1 MQLLIIR
8 DLSQNREQFCR
19 AFDAE
24 RQVHFRKSA
33 DLFFRNAALCAD
45 QQCGVKQKQPACA
58 AAVRCPEKAAEIIS
72 AAVSLLIGKHLP
84 ATPALFQNRCFLR
97 GKCSDLLY
105 HIVETSSIMD
115 FTSSG
120 SNAVQ
125 EIPRSA
131 ETSRS
136 EEATPETAAPETT
149 ATPAPTPEPTPA
161 VVVPT
166 SVTLEQEGGIL
177 NNGMTWTLHATV
189 LPEDAAD
196 KTITWTSADESVATI
211 DDSGVI
217 TTHAPGQTTITA
229 ASTAGGVST
238 TYNLVVQEVV
248 KCSYCGGTGH
258 TADTCAVKKTA
269 EQQAATV
276 AAQQQ
281 AAAQA
286 AAAQAA
292 EQPAAEAAQ
301 PADPGYEVDWAG
313 RRIYYQGDAD
323 IPEGG
328 VVQRPDGSRYI
339 KGPRCVI
346 FGYDTCPEDTDPSL
360 PGNTPFTGDCVFCG
374 EDGHDVYSCPYL
386 DELENSEAYQELLQN
401 NG

>member
-1 MQLLIIR
+1 MKKITVNKTRILT
-8 DLSQNREQFCR
+8 
-19 AFDAE
+19 AA
-24 RQVHFRKSA
+24 
-33 DLFFRNAALCAD
+33 AAL
-45 QQCGVKQKQPACA
+45 V
-58 AAVRCPEKAAEIIS
+58 AVF
-72 AAVSLLIGKHLP
+72 SLAG
-84 ATPALFQNRCFLR
+84 C
-97 GKCSDLLY
+97 
-105 HIVETSSIMD
+105 
-115 FTSSG
+115 G

-136 EEATPETAAPETT
+136 EEATLETAAPEAT
-149 ATPAPTPEPTPA
+149 ATSAPTPEPAPA

-166 SVTLEQEGGIL
+166 SVTLEQEGVIL

-269 EQQAATV
+269 EQQAA
-276 AAQQQ
+276 AQ
-281 AAAQA
+281 AAEQA

-292 EQPAAEAAQ
+292 EQPA
-301 PADPGYEVDWAG
+301 DPGYAVTAKGD
-313 RRIYYQGDAD
+313 RIYPEGSPD

-328 VVQRPDGSRYI
+328 VVQRPDGTFYV
-339 KGPRCVI
+339 KGPRNVI
-346 FGYDTCPEDTDPSL
+346 FGYEEGEPDPNM
-360 PGNTPFTGDCVFCG
+360 PPWTGDCVFCG
-374 EDGHDVYSCPYL
+374 DFGHDVYHCPIL
-386 DELENSEAYQELLQN
+386 DEQENPDAFLIDN
-401 NG
+401 

>member
-1 MQLLIIR
+1 MKKITVNKTRILT
-8 DLSQNREQFCR
+8 
-19 AFDAE
+19 AA
-24 RQVHFRKSA
+24 
-33 DLFFRNAALCAD
+33 AAL
-45 QQCGVKQKQPACA
+45 V
-58 AAVRCPEKAAEIIS
+58 AVF
-72 AAVSLLIGKHLP
+72 SLAG
-84 ATPALFQNRCFLR
+84 C
-97 GKCSDLLY
+97 
-105 HIVETSSIMD
+105 
-115 FTSSG
+115 G

-125 EIPRSA
+125 EVPQPA
-131 ETSRS
+131 GTSRA
-136 EEATPETAAPETT
+136 EEATPETAAPEAT
-149 ATPAPTPEPTPA
+149 ATPAPTPEPAPA

-189 LPEDAAD
+189 LPEDA
-196 KTITWTSADESVATI
+196 ADESVATI

-269 EQQAATV
+269 EQQTAAV
-276 AAQQQ
+276 AVQQQ
-281 AAAQA
+281 AAAQAAEQA

-301 PADPGYEVDWAG
+301 PADPGYAVTAKGD
-313 RRIYYQGDAD
+313 RIYPEGSPD

-328 VVQRPDGSRYI
+328 VVQRPDGTFYV
-339 KGPRCVI
+339 KGPRNVI
-346 FGYDTCPEDTDPSL
+346 FGYEEGEPDPNM
-360 PGNTPFTGDCVFCG
+360 PPWTGDCVFCG
-374 EDGHDVYSCPYL
+374 DFGHDVYHCPIL
-386 DELENSEAYQELLQN
+386 DAQENPDAFLMD
-401 NG
+401 

>member
-1 MQLLIIR
+1 MKKITVNKTRILT
-8 DLSQNREQFCR
+8 
-19 AFDAE
+19 AA
-24 RQVHFRKSA
+24 
-33 DLFFRNAALCAD
+33 AAL
-45 QQCGVKQKQPACA
+45 V
-58 AAVRCPEKAAEIIS
+58 AVF
-72 AAVSLLIGKHLP
+72 SLAG
-84 ATPALFQNRCFLR
+84 C
-97 GKCSDLLY
+97 
-105 HIVETSSIMD
+105 
-115 FTSSG
+115 G

-136 EEATPETAAPETT
+136 EEATLETAAPEAT
-149 ATPAPTPEPTPA
+149 ATSAPTPEPAPA

-166 SVTLEQEGGIL
+166 SVTLEQEGVIL

-217 TTHAPGQTTITA
+217 TTHALGQTTITA

-269 EQQAATV
+269 EQQAAV
-276 AAQQQ
+276 AVQQQ

-313 RRIYYQGDAD
+313 RRIYYEGDAN

-328 VVQRPDGSRYI
+328 VVQRPDGTRYI

-374 EDGHDVYSCPYL
+374 DFGHDVYHCPIL
-386 DELENSEAYQELLQN
+386 DEQENPDAFLIDN
-401 NG
+401 

>member
-1 MQLLIIR
+1 MKKITVNKTRILT
-8 DLSQNREQFCR
+8 
-19 AFDAE
+19 AA
-24 RQVHFRKSA
+24 
-33 DLFFRNAALCAD
+33 AAL
-45 QQCGVKQKQPACA
+45 V
-58 AAVRCPEKAAEIIS
+58 AVF
-72 AAVSLLIGKHLP
+72 SLAG
-84 ATPALFQNRCFLR
+84 C
-97 GKCSDLLY
+97 
-105 HIVETSSIMD
+105 
-115 FTSSG
+115 G

-136 EEATPETAAPETT
+136 EEATPETAAPEAT
-149 ATPAPTPEPTPA
+149 ATPAPTPEPAPA

-196 KTITWTSADESVATI
+196 KTIAWTSADESVATI

-269 EQQAATV
+269 EQQAAAG
-276 AAQQQ
+276 AAQQ
-281 AAAQA
+281 QA

-292 EQPAAEAAQ
+292 EQPA
-301 PADPGYEVDWAG
+301 DPGYAVTAKGD
-313 RRIYYQGDAD
+313 RIYPEGSPD

-328 VVQRPDGSRYI
+328 VVQRPDGTFYV
-339 KGPRCVI
+339 KGPRNVI
-346 FGYDTCPEDTDPSL
+346 FGYEEGEPDPNM
-360 PGNTPFTGDCVFCG
+360 PPWTGDCVFCG
-374 EDGHDVYSCPYL
+374 DFGHDVYHCPIL
-386 DELENSEAYQELLQN
+386 DAQENPDAFLMD
-401 NG
+401 

>member
-1 MQLLIIR
+1 MKKITVNKTRILT
-8 DLSQNREQFCR
+8 
-19 AFDAE
+19 AA
-24 RQVHFRKSA
+24 
-33 DLFFRNAALCAD
+33 AALVAVFSLAG
-45 QQCGVKQKQPACA
+45 CG
-58 AAVRCPEKAAEIIS
+58 S
-72 AAVSLLIGKHLP
+72 
-84 ATPALFQNRCFLR
+84 T
-97 GKCSDLLY
+97 
-105 HIVETSSIMD
+105 
-115 FTSSG
+115 
-120 SNAVQ
+120 AVQ

-136 EEATPETAAPETT
+136 EEATPETAAPEAT
-149 ATPAPTPEPTPA
+149 ATPAPTPEPAPA

-269 EQQAATV
+269 EQQAA
-276 AAQQQ
+276 AQ
-281 AAAQA
+281 AAEQA

-292 EQPAAEAAQ
+292 EQPA
-301 PADPGYEVDWAG
+301 DPGYAVTAKGD
-313 RRIYYQGDAD
+313 RIYPEGSPD

-328 VVQRPDGSRYI
+328 VVQRPDGTFYV
-339 KGPRCVI
+339 KGPRNVI
-346 FGYDTCPEDTDPSL
+346 FGYEEGEPDPNM
-360 PGNTPFTGDCVFCG
+360 PPWTGDCVFCG
-374 EDGHDVYSCPYL
+374 DFGHDVYHCPIL
-386 DELENSEAYQELLQN
+386 DAQENPDAFLMD
-401 NG
+401 

>member
-1 MQLLIIR
+1 MKKITVNKTRILT
-8 DLSQNREQFCR
+8 
-19 AFDAE
+19 
-24 RQVHFRKSA
+24 
-33 DLFFRNAALCAD
+33 
-45 QQCGVKQKQPACA
+45 
-58 AAVRCPEKAAEIIS
+58 AAVTLL
-72 AAVSLLIGKHLP
+72 AAVCCLAG
-84 ATPALFQNRCFLR
+84 C
-97 GKCSDLLY
+97 
-105 HIVETSSIMD
+105 
-115 FTSSG
+115 G

-125 EIPRSA
+125 EVPQPA
-131 ETSRS
+131 GTSRA
-136 EEATPETAAPETT
+136 EEATPETAAPEVS
-149 ATPAPTPEPTPA
+149 ATSAPTPEPAPA

-258 TADTCAVKKTA
+258 TSDTCAVKKTA
-269 EQQAATV
+269 EQQAAAV
-276 AAQQQ
+276 VAQQQ
-281 AAAQA
+281 AAAQSAEQA

-292 EQPAAEAAQ
+292 EQ

-313 RRIYYQGDAD
+313 RRIYYEGDAN

-328 VVQRPDGSRYI
+328 VVQRPDGTRYI

-374 EDGHDVYSCPYL
+374 DFGHDVYHCPIL
-386 DELENSEAYQELLQN
+386 DEQENPDAFLIDN
-401 NG
+401 

>member
-1 MQLLIIR
+1 MKKITVNKTRILT
-8 DLSQNREQFCR
+8 
-19 AFDAE
+19 AA
-24 RQVHFRKSA
+24 
-33 DLFFRNAALCAD
+33 AALVAVFSLAG
-45 QQCGVKQKQPACA
+45 CGSTAVKEVPQP
-58 AAVRCPEKAAEIIS
+58 
-72 AAVSLLIGKHLP
+72 
-84 ATPALFQNRCFLR
+84 
-97 GKCSDLLY
+97 
-105 HIVETSSIMD
+105 
-115 FTSSG
+115 
-120 SNAVQ
+120 
-125 EIPRSA
+125 A

-136 EEATPETAAPETT
+136 EEATLETAAPEAT
-149 ATPAPTPEPTPA
+149 ATPAPTPD

-269 EQQAATV
+269 EQQAAAV
-276 AAQQQ
+276 IAQQQ

-286 AAAQAA
+286 ADQAAAQAA

-313 RRIYYQGDAD
+313 RRIYYPGDAD

-374 EDGHDVYSCPYL
+374 DFGHDVYHCPIL
-386 DELENSEAYQELLQN
+386 DELESSEAYQELLQN

>member
-1 MQLLIIR
+1 MKKITVNKTRILT
-8 DLSQNREQFCR
+8 
-19 AFDAE
+19 AA
-24 RQVHFRKSA
+24 
-33 DLFFRNAALCAD
+33 AAL
-45 QQCGVKQKQPACA
+45 V
-58 AAVRCPEKAAEIIS
+58 AVF
-72 AAVSLLIGKHLP
+72 SLAG
-84 ATPALFQNRCFLR
+84 C
-97 GKCSDLLY
+97 
-105 HIVETSSIMD
+105 
-115 FTSSG
+115 G

-196 KTITWTSADESVATI
+196 KTIAWTSADESVATI

-269 EQQAATV
+269 EQQAA
-276 AAQQQ
+276 AQ
-281 AAAQA
+281 AAEQA

-292 EQPAAEAAQ
+292 EQPA
-301 PADPGYEVDWAG
+301 DPGYAVTAKGD
-313 RRIYYQGDAD
+313 RIYPEGSPD

-328 VVQRPDGSRYI
+328 VVQRPDGTFYV
-339 KGPRCVI
+339 KGPRNVI
-346 FGYDTCPEDTDPSL
+346 FGYEEGEPDPNM
-360 PGNTPFTGDCVFCG
+360 PPWTGDCVFCG
-374 EDGHDVYSCPYL
+374 DFGHDVYHCPIL
-386 DELENSEAYQELLQN
+386 DAQENPDAFLMD
-401 NG
+401 

>member
-1 MQLLIIR
+1 MKKITVNKTRILT
-8 DLSQNREQFCR
+8 
-19 AFDAE
+19 AA
-24 RQVHFRKSA
+24 
-33 DLFFRNAALCAD
+33 AALVAVFSLAG
-45 QQCGVKQKQPACA
+45 CGSTAVKEVPQP
-58 AAVRCPEKAAEIIS
+58 
-72 AAVSLLIGKHLP
+72 
-84 ATPALFQNRCFLR
+84 
-97 GKCSDLLY
+97 
-105 HIVETSSIMD
+105 
-115 FTSSG
+115 
-120 SNAVQ
+120 
-125 EIPRSA
+125 A

-136 EEATPETAAPETT
+136 EEATLETAAPEAT
-149 ATPAPTPEPTPA
+149 ATPAPTPD

-269 EQQAATV
+269 EQQAAAV
-276 AAQQQ
+276 IAPQQ

-286 AAAQAA
+286 AEQAAAQAA
-292 EQPAAEAAQ
+292 EPPAADAAQ
-301 PADPGYEVDWAG
+301 PAA
-313 RRIYYQGDAD
+313 QGHSR
-323 IPEGG
+323 
-328 VVQRPDGSRYI
+328 QRPASR
-339 KGPRCVI
+339 
-346 FGYDTCPEDTDPSL
+346 
-360 PGNTPFTGDCVFCG
+360 
-374 EDGHDVYSCPYL
+374 
-386 DELENSEAYQELLQN
+386 
-401 NG
+401 

>member
-1 MQLLIIR
+1 MKKITVNKTRILT
-8 DLSQNREQFCR
+8 
-19 AFDAE
+19 AA
-24 RQVHFRKSA
+24 
-33 DLFFRNAALCAD
+33 AALVAVFSLAG
-45 QQCGVKQKQPACA
+45 CGSTAVKEVPQP
-58 AAVRCPEKAAEIIS
+58 
-72 AAVSLLIGKHLP
+72 
-84 ATPALFQNRCFLR
+84 
-97 GKCSDLLY
+97 
-105 HIVETSSIMD
+105 
-115 FTSSG
+115 
-120 SNAVQ
+120 
-125 EIPRSA
+125 A

-136 EEATPETAAPETT
+136 EEATLETAAPEAT
-149 ATPAPTPEPTPA
+149 ATPAPTPD

-217 TTHAPGQTTITA
+217 TTHAHGQTTITA

-269 EQQAATV
+269 EQQAAAV
-276 AAQQQ
+276 IAQQQ

-286 AAAQAA
+286 AEQAAAQAA

-374 EDGHDVYSCPYL
+374 DFGHDVYHCPIL
-386 DELENSEAYQELLQN
+386 DELESSEAYQELLQN

>member
-1 MQLLIIR
+1 MKKITVNKTRILT
-8 DLSQNREQFCR
+8 
-19 AFDAE
+19 AA
-24 RQVHFRKSA
+24 
-33 DLFFRNAALCAD
+33 AAL
-45 QQCGVKQKQPACA
+45 V
-58 AAVRCPEKAAEIIS
+58 AVF
-72 AAVSLLIGKHLP
+72 SLAG
-84 ATPALFQNRCFLR
+84 C
-97 GKCSDLLY
+97 
-105 HIVETSSIMD
+105 
-115 FTSSG
+115 G

-125 EIPRSA
+125 EIPRA
-131 ETSRS
+131 GTSRA
-136 EEATPETAAPETT
+136 EEATPETAAPEVS
-149 ATPAPTPEPTPA
+149 ATPTPTPEPTPA

-196 KTITWTSADESVATI
+196 KTLTWTSADESVATI

-258 TADTCAVKKTA
+258 TSDTCAVKKTA
-269 EQQAATV
+269 EQQAAAV
-276 AAQQQ
+276 VAQQQ
-281 AAAQA
+281 AAAQSAEQA

-301 PADPGYEVDWAG
+301 PADPGYAVTAKGD
-313 RRIYYQGDAD
+313 RIYPEGSPD

-328 VVQRPDGSRYI
+328 VVQRPDGTFYV
-339 KGPRCVI
+339 KGPRNVI
-346 FGYDTCPEDTDPSL
+346 FGYEEGEPDPNM
-360 PGNTPFTGDCVFCG
+360 PPWTGDCVFCG
-374 EDGHDVYSCPYL
+374 DFGHDVYHCPIL
-386 DELENSEAYQELLQN
+386 DEQENPDAFLIDN
-401 NG
+401 

>member
-1 MQLLIIR
+1 MKKITVNKTRILT
-8 DLSQNREQFCR
+8 
-19 AFDAE
+19 AA
-24 RQVHFRKSA
+24 
-33 DLFFRNAALCAD
+33 AAL
-45 QQCGVKQKQPACA
+45 V
-58 AAVRCPEKAAEIIS
+58 AVF
-72 AAVSLLIGKHLP
+72 SLAG
-84 ATPALFQNRCFLR
+84 C
-97 GKCSDLLY
+97 
-105 HIVETSSIMD
+105 
-115 FTSSG
+115 G

-136 EEATPETAAPETT
+136 EEATPETAAPEAT
-149 ATPAPTPEPTPA
+149 ATPAPTPEPAPA

-269 EQQAATV
+269 EQQAAAV
-276 AAQQQ
+276 
-281 AAAQA
+281 
-286 AAAQAA
+286 
-292 EQPAAEAAQ
+292 AAQ
-301 PADPGYEVDWAG
+301 PADPGYAVTAKGD
-313 RRIYYQGDAD
+313 RIYPEGSPD

-328 VVQRPDGSRYI
+328 VVQRPDGTFYV
-339 KGPRCVI
+339 KGPRNVI
-346 FGYDTCPEDTDPSL
+346 FGYEEGEPDPNM
-360 PGNTPFTGDCVFCG
+360 PPWTGDCVFCG
-374 EDGHDVYSCPYL
+374 DFGHDVYHCPIL
-386 DELENSEAYQELLQN
+386 DAQENPDAFLMD
-401 NG
+401 

>member
-1 MQLLIIR
+1 MKKITVNKTRILT
-8 DLSQNREQFCR
+8 
-19 AFDAE
+19 AA
-24 RQVHFRKSA
+24 
-33 DLFFRNAALCAD
+33 AAL
-45 QQCGVKQKQPACA
+45 V
-58 AAVRCPEKAAEIIS
+58 AVF
-72 AAVSLLIGKHLP
+72 SLAG
-84 ATPALFQNRCFLR
+84 C
-97 GKCSDLLY
+97 
-105 HIVETSSIMD
+105 
-115 FTSSG
+115 G

-136 EEATPETAAPETT
+136 EEATPETAAPEAT
-149 ATPAPTPEPTPA
+149 ATPAPTPEPAPA

-269 EQQAATV
+269 EQQAA
-276 AAQQQ
+276 AQ
-281 AAAQA
+281 AAEQA

-292 EQPAAEAAQ
+292 EQPA
-301 PADPGYEVDWAG
+301 DPGYAVTAKGD
-313 RRIYYQGDAD
+313 RIYPEGSPD

-328 VVQRPDGSRYI
+328 VVQRPDGTFYV
-339 KGPRCVI
+339 KGPRNVI
-346 FGYDTCPEDTDPSL
+346 FGYEEGKPDPNM
-360 PGNTPFTGDCVFCG
+360 PPWTGDCVFCG
-374 EDGHDVYSCPYL
+374 DFGHDVYHCPIL
-386 DELENSEAYQELLQN
+386 DAQENPDAFLMD
-401 NG
+401 

>member
-1 MQLLIIR
+1 MKKITVNKTRILT
-8 DLSQNREQFCR
+8 
-19 AFDAE
+19 AA
-24 RQVHFRKSA
+24 
-33 DLFFRNAALCAD
+33 AAL
-45 QQCGVKQKQPACA
+45 V
-58 AAVRCPEKAAEIIS
+58 AVF
-72 AAVSLLIGKHLP
+72 SLAG
-84 ATPALFQNRCFLR
+84 C
-97 GKCSDLLY
+97 
-105 HIVETSSIMD
+105 
-115 FTSSG
+115 G

-125 EIPRSA
+125 EIPRA
-131 ETSRS
+131 EISRS

-258 TADTCAVKKTA
+258 TADTCAIKKTA
-269 EQQAATV
+269 EQQTGAV
-276 AAQQQ
+276 AVQQQ

-286 AAAQAA
+286 AEQTAAAQAA
-292 EQPAAEAAQ
+292 EQPAAQ
-301 PADPGYEVDWAG
+301 PADPGYAVTAKGD
-313 RRIYYQGDAD
+313 RIYPEGSPD

-328 VVQRPDGSRYI
+328 VVQRPDGTFYV
-339 KGPRCVI
+339 KGPRNVI
-346 FGYDTCPEDTDPSL
+346 FGYEEGEPDPNM
-360 PGNTPFTGDCVFCG
+360 PPWTGDCVFCG
-374 EDGHDVYSCPYL
+374 DFGHDVYHCPIL
-386 DELENSEAYQELLQN
+386 DAQENPDAFLMD
-401 NG
+401 

>member
-1 MQLLIIR
+1 MKKITVNKTRILT
-8 DLSQNREQFCR
+8 
-19 AFDAE
+19 AA
-24 RQVHFRKSA
+24 
-33 DLFFRNAALCAD
+33 AAL
-45 QQCGVKQKQPACA
+45 V
-58 AAVRCPEKAAEIIS
+58 AVF
-72 AAVSLLIGKHLP
+72 SLAG
-84 ATPALFQNRCFLR
+84 C
-97 GKCSDLLY
+97 
-105 HIVETSSIMD
+105 
-115 FTSSG
+115 G

-136 EEATPETAAPETT
+136 EEATPETAAPEAT
-149 ATPAPTPEPTPA
+149 ATPAPTPEPAPA
-161 VVVPT
+161 VVLPT
-166 SVTLEQEGGIL
+166 SVTLEQEGCIL

-269 EQQAATV
+269 EQQAA
-276 AAQQQ
+276 AQ
-281 AAAQA
+281 AAEQA

-292 EQPAAEAAQ
+292 EQPA
-301 PADPGYEVDWAG
+301 DPGYAVTAKGD
-313 RRIYYQGDAD
+313 RIYPEGSPD

-328 VVQRPDGSRYI
+328 VVQRPDGTFYV
-339 KGPRCVI
+339 KGPRNVI
-346 FGYDTCPEDTDPSL
+346 FGYEEGEPDPNM
-360 PGNTPFTGDCVFCG
+360 PPWTGDCVFCG
-374 EDGHDVYSCPYL
+374 DFGHDVYHCPIL
-386 DELENSEAYQELLQN
+386 DAQENPDAFLMD
-401 NG
+401 

>member
-1 MQLLIIR
+1 MKKITVNKTRILT
-8 DLSQNREQFCR
+8 
-19 AFDAE
+19 
-24 RQVHFRKSA
+24 
-33 DLFFRNAALCAD
+33 
-45 QQCGVKQKQPACA
+45 
-58 AAVRCPEKAAEIIS
+58 AAVTLL
-72 AAVSLLIGKHLP
+72 AAVCCLAG
-84 ATPALFQNRCFLR
+84 C
-97 GKCSDLLY
+97 
-105 HIVETSSIMD
+105 
-115 FTSSG
+115 G

-125 EIPRSA
+125 EVPQPA
-131 ETSRS
+131 GTSRS
-136 EEATPETAAPETT
+136 EEATPETAAPEAT

-196 KTITWTSADESVATI
+196 KTLTWTSADESVATI

-258 TADTCAVKKTA
+258 TSDTCAVKKTA
-269 EQQAATV
+269 EQQAA
-276 AAQQQ
+276 AQSAEQTG
-281 AAAQA
+281 
-286 AAAQAA
+286 AAQAA

-313 RRIYYQGDAD
+313 RRIYYEGDAN

-328 VVQRPDGSRYI
+328 VVQRPDGTRYI

-374 EDGHDVYSCPYL
+374 DFGHDVYHCPIL
-386 DELENSEAYQELLQN
+386 DEQENPDAFLIDN
-401 NG
+401 

>member
-1 MQLLIIR
+1 MAVFSL
-8 DLSQNREQFCR
+8 
-19 AFDAE
+19 AG
-24 RQVHFRKSA
+24 
-33 DLFFRNAALCAD
+33 
-45 QQCGVKQKQPACA
+45 CGSTAVKEVPQP
-58 AAVRCPEKAAEIIS
+58 
-72 AAVSLLIGKHLP
+72 
-84 ATPALFQNRCFLR
+84 
-97 GKCSDLLY
+97 
-105 HIVETSSIMD
+105 
-115 FTSSG
+115 
-120 SNAVQ
+120 
-125 EIPRSA
+125 A

-136 EEATPETAAPETT
+136 EEATLETAAPEAT
-149 ATPAPTPEPTPA
+149 ATPAPTPD

-269 EQQAATV
+269 EQQAAAV
-276 AAQQQ
+276 I
-281 AAAQA
+281 
-286 AAAQAA
+286 
-292 EQPAAEAAQ
+292 AQ

-374 EDGHDVYSCPYL
+374 DFGHDVYHCPIL
-386 DELENSEAYQELLQN
+386 DELESSEAYQELLQN

>member
-1 MQLLIIR
+1 MKKITVNKTRILT
-8 DLSQNREQFCR
+8 
-19 AFDAE
+19 AA
-24 RQVHFRKSA
+24 
-33 DLFFRNAALCAD
+33 AAL
-45 QQCGVKQKQPACA
+45 V
-58 AAVRCPEKAAEIIS
+58 AVF
-72 AAVSLLIGKHLP
+72 SLAG
-84 ATPALFQNRCFLR
+84 C
-97 GKCSDLLY
+97 
-105 HIVETSSIMD
+105 
-115 FTSSG
+115 G

-136 EEATPETAAPETT
+136 EEATPETAAPEAT
-149 ATPAPTPEPTPA
+149 ATPAPTPEPAPA

-269 EQQAATV
+269 EQQAA
-276 AAQQQ
+276 AQ
-281 AAAQA
+281 AAEQA

-292 EQPAAEAAQ
+292 EQPA
-301 PADPGYEVDWAG
+301 DPGYAVTAKGD
-313 RRIYYQGDAD
+313 RIYPEGSPD

-328 VVQRPDGSRYI
+328 VVQRPDGTFYV
-339 KGPRCVI
+339 KGPRNVI
-346 FGYDTCPEDTDPSL
+346 FGYEEGEPDPNM
-360 PGNTPFTGDCVFCG
+360 PPWTGDCVFCG
-374 EDGHDVYSCPYL
+374 DFGHDVYHCPIL
-386 DELENSEAYQELLQN
+386 DAQENPDAFLMD
-401 NG
+401 

>member
-1 MQLLIIR
+1 MKKITVNKTRILT
-8 DLSQNREQFCR
+8 
-19 AFDAE
+19 AA
-24 RQVHFRKSA
+24 
-33 DLFFRNAALCAD
+33 AAL
-45 QQCGVKQKQPACA
+45 V
-58 AAVRCPEKAAEIIS
+58 AVF
-72 AAVSLLIGKHLP
+72 SLAG
-84 ATPALFQNRCFLR
+84 C
-97 GKCSDLLY
+97 
-105 HIVETSSIMD
+105 
-115 FTSSG
+115 G

-125 EIPRSA
+125 EIPRPA

-136 EEATPETAAPETT
+136 EEATPETAAPEAT
-149 ATPAPTPEPTPA
+149 ATPAPTPEPAPA

-269 EQQAATV
+269 EQQAA
-276 AAQQQ
+276 AQ
-281 AAAQA
+281 AAEQA

-292 EQPAAEAAQ
+292 EQPA
-301 PADPGYEVDWAG
+301 DPGYAVTAKGD
-313 RRIYYQGDAD
+313 RIYPEGSPD

-328 VVQRPDGSRYI
+328 VVQRPDGTFYV
-339 KGPRCVI
+339 KGPRNVI
-346 FGYDTCPEDTDPSL
+346 FGYEEGEPDPNM
-360 PGNTPFTGDCVFCG
+360 PPWTGDCVFCG
-374 EDGHDVYSCPYL
+374 DFGHDVYHCPIL
-386 DELENSEAYQELLQN
+386 DAQENPDAFLMD
-401 NG
+401 

>member
-1 MQLLIIR
+1 MKKITVNKTRILT
-8 DLSQNREQFCR
+8 
-19 AFDAE
+19 AA
-24 RQVHFRKSA
+24 
-33 DLFFRNAALCAD
+33 AAL
-45 QQCGVKQKQPACA
+45 V
-58 AAVRCPEKAAEIIS
+58 AVF
-72 AAVSLLIGKHLP
+72 SLAG
-84 ATPALFQNRCFLR
+84 C
-97 GKCSDLLY
+97 
-105 HIVETSSIMD
+105 
-115 FTSSG
+115 G

-131 ETSRS
+131 ETSRR
-136 EEATPETAAPETT
+136 EEATTETAAPEAT
-149 ATPAPTPEPTPA
+149 ATPAPTPEPAPA

-269 EQQAATV
+269 EQQAAAV
-276 AAQQQ
+276 AAQQ
-281 AAAQA
+281 QA

-292 EQPAAEAAQ
+292 EQPAAESAQ
-301 PADPGYEVDWAG
+301 PADPGYAVTAKGD
-313 RRIYYQGDAD
+313 RIYPEGSPD

-328 VVQRPDGSRYI
+328 VVQRPDGTFYV
-339 KGPRCVI
+339 KGPRNVI
-346 FGYDTCPEDTDPSL
+346 FGYEEGEPDPNM
-360 PGNTPFTGDCVFCG
+360 PPWTGDCVFCG
-374 EDGHDVYSCPYL
+374 DFGHDVYHCPIL
-386 DELENSEAYQELLQN
+386 DEQENPDAFLIDN
-401 NG
+401 

>member
-1 MQLLIIR
+1 MKKITVNKTRILT
-8 DLSQNREQFCR
+8 
-19 AFDAE
+19 AA
-24 RQVHFRKSA
+24 
-33 DLFFRNAALCAD
+33 AAL
-45 QQCGVKQKQPACA
+45 V
-58 AAVRCPEKAAEIIS
+58 AVF
-72 AAVSLLIGKHLP
+72 SLAG
-84 ATPALFQNRCFLR
+84 C
-97 GKCSDLLY
+97 
-105 HIVETSSIMD
+105 
-115 FTSSG
+115 G

-125 EIPRSA
+125 EIPRA
-131 ETSRS
+131 EISRS
-136 EEATPETAAPETT
+136 EEATPETAAAETT
-149 ATPAPTPEPTPA
+149 ATPAPTPEPAPA

-269 EQQAATV
+269 EQQTGAV
-276 AAQQQ
+276 AVQQQ

-286 AAAQAA
+286 AEQTAAAQAA
-292 EQPAAEAAQ
+292 EQPAAQ
-301 PADPGYEVDWAG
+301 PADPGYAVTAKGD
-313 RRIYYQGDAD
+313 RIYPEGSPD

-328 VVQRPDGSRYI
+328 VVQRPDGTFYV
-339 KGPRCVI
+339 KGPRNVI
-346 FGYDTCPEDTDPSL
+346 FGYEEGEPDPNM
-360 PGNTPFTGDCVFCG
+360 PPWTGDCVFCG
-374 EDGHDVYSCPYL
+374 DFGHDVYHCPIL
-386 DELENSEAYQELLQN
+386 DEQENPDAFLIDN
-401 NG
+401 

>member
-1 MQLLIIR
+1 MKKITVNKTRILT
-8 DLSQNREQFCR
+8 
-19 AFDAE
+19 AA
-24 RQVHFRKSA
+24 
-33 DLFFRNAALCAD
+33 AAL
-45 QQCGVKQKQPACA
+45 V
-58 AAVRCPEKAAEIIS
+58 AVF
-72 AAVSLLIGKHLP
+72 SLAG
-84 ATPALFQNRCFLR
+84 C
-97 GKCSDLLY
+97 
-105 HIVETSSIMD
+105 
-115 FTSSG
+115 G

-136 EEATPETAAPETT
+136 EEATPETAAPEAT

-196 KTITWTSADESVATI
+196 KTIAWTSADESVATI

-269 EQQAATV
+269 EQQAA
-276 AAQQQ
+276 AQ
-281 AAAQA
+281 AAEQA

-292 EQPAAEAAQ
+292 EQPA
-301 PADPGYEVDWAG
+301 DPGYAVTAKGD
-313 RRIYYQGDAD
+313 RIYPEGSPD

-328 VVQRPDGSRYI
+328 VVQRPDGTFYV
-339 KGPRCVI
+339 KGPRNVI
-346 FGYDTCPEDTDPSL
+346 FGYEEGEPDPNM
-360 PGNTPFTGDCVFCG
+360 PPWTGDCVFCG
-374 EDGHDVYSCPYL
+374 DFGHDVYHCPIL
-386 DELENSEAYQELLQN
+386 DAQENPDAFLMD
-401 NG
+401 

>member
-1 MQLLIIR
+1 MKKITVNKTRILT
-8 DLSQNREQFCR
+8 
-19 AFDAE
+19 AA
-24 RQVHFRKSA
+24 
-33 DLFFRNAALCAD
+33 AAL
-45 QQCGVKQKQPACA
+45 V
-58 AAVRCPEKAAEIIS
+58 AVF
-72 AAVSLLIGKHLP
+72 SLAG
-84 ATPALFQNRCFLR
+84 C
-97 GKCSDLLY
+97 
-105 HIVETSSIMD
+105 
-115 FTSSG
+115 G

-136 EEATPETAAPETT
+136 EEATAETAAPEAT
-149 ATPAPTPEPTPA
+149 ATPAPTPEPAPA

-269 EQQAATV
+269 EQQAAAV
-276 AAQQQ
+276 AAQQ
-281 AAAQA
+281 QA

-292 EQPAAEAAQ
+292 EQPAAESAQ
-301 PADPGYEVDWAG
+301 PADPGYAVTAKGD
-313 RRIYYQGDAD
+313 RIYPEGSPD

-328 VVQRPDGSRYI
+328 VVQRPDGTFYV
-339 KGPRCVI
+339 KGPRNVI
-346 FGYDTCPEDTDPSL
+346 FGYEEGEPDPNM
-360 PGNTPFTGDCVFCG
+360 PPWTGDCVFCG
-374 EDGHDVYSCPYL
+374 DFGHDVYHCPIL
-386 DELENSEAYQELLQN
+386 DEQENPDAFLIDN
-401 NG
+401 

>member
-1 MQLLIIR
+1 MKKITVNKTRILT
-8 DLSQNREQFCR
+8 
-19 AFDAE
+19 AA
-24 RQVHFRKSA
+24 
-33 DLFFRNAALCAD
+33 AAL
-45 QQCGVKQKQPACA
+45 V
-58 AAVRCPEKAAEIIS
+58 AVF
-72 AAVSLLIGKHLP
+72 SLAG
-84 ATPALFQNRCFLR
+84 C
-97 GKCSDLLY
+97 
-105 HIVETSSIMD
+105 
-115 FTSSG
+115 G

-136 EEATPETAAPETT
+136 EEATPETAAPEAT
-149 ATPAPTPEPTPA
+149 ATPAPTPEPAPA

-269 EQQAATV
+269 EQQAAAV
-276 AAQQQ
+276 AAQQ
-281 AAAQA
+281 QA

-292 EQPAAEAAQ
+292 EQPA
-301 PADPGYEVDWAG
+301 DPGYAVTAKGD
-313 RRIYYQGDAD
+313 RIYPEGSPD

-328 VVQRPDGSRYI
+328 VVQRPDGTFYV
-339 KGPRCVI
+339 KGPRNVI
-346 FGYDTCPEDTDPSL
+346 FGYEEGEPDPNM
-360 PGNTPFTGDCVFCG
+360 PPWTGDCVFCG
-374 EDGHDVYSCPYL
+374 DFGHDVYHCPIL
-386 DELENSEAYQELLQN
+386 DEQENPDAFLIDN
-401 NG
+401 

>member
-1 MQLLIIR
+1 MKKITVNKTRILT
-8 DLSQNREQFCR
+8 
-19 AFDAE
+19 AA
-24 RQVHFRKSA
+24 
-33 DLFFRNAALCAD
+33 AALVAVFSLAG
-45 QQCGVKQKQPACA
+45 CGSTAVKEVPQP
-58 AAVRCPEKAAEIIS
+58 
-72 AAVSLLIGKHLP
+72 
-84 ATPALFQNRCFLR
+84 
-97 GKCSDLLY
+97 
-105 HIVETSSIMD
+105 
-115 FTSSG
+115 
-120 SNAVQ
+120 
-125 EIPRSA
+125 A

-136 EEATPETAAPETT
+136 EEATPETAAPEAT
-149 ATPAPTPEPTPA
+149 ATPVPTPD

-196 KTITWTSADESVATI
+196 KTITWTSADESIATI

-229 ASTAGGVST
+229 ACEAGGVST
-238 TYNLVVQEVV
+238 SYTLVVQDAV

-258 TADTCAVKKTA
+258 TAANCTAKKAT
-269 EQQAATV
+269 EQV
-276 AAQQQ
+276 Q
-281 AAAQA
+281 AAATQQSEDA
-286 AAAQAA
+286 AAPAA
-292 EQPAAEAAQ
+292 EQSAAEAAQ

-313 RRIYYQGDAD
+313 RRIYYEGDAN

-328 VVQRPDGSRYI
+328 VVQRPDGTRYI

-346 FGYDTCPEDTDPSL
+346 FGYDTCPEDTDPNQ

-374 EDGHDVYSCPYL
+374 DYGHDVYHCPIL
-386 DELENSEAYQELLQN
+386 DELESSEAYQELLQN

>member
-1 MQLLIIR
+1 MKKITVNKTRILT
-8 DLSQNREQFCR
+8 
-19 AFDAE
+19 AA
-24 RQVHFRKSA
+24 
-33 DLFFRNAALCAD
+33 AAL
-45 QQCGVKQKQPACA
+45 V
-58 AAVRCPEKAAEIIS
+58 AVF
-72 AAVSLLIGKHLP
+72 SLAG
-84 ATPALFQNRCFLR
+84 C
-97 GKCSDLLY
+97 
-105 HIVETSSIMD
+105 
-115 FTSSG
+115 G

-136 EEATPETAAPETT
+136 EEATPETAAPEAT
-149 ATPAPTPEPTPA
+149 ATPAPTPEPAPA
-161 VVVPT
+161 VGVPT

-269 EQQAATV
+269 EQQAA
-276 AAQQQ
+276 AQ
-281 AAAQA
+281 AAEQA

-292 EQPAAEAAQ
+292 EQPA
-301 PADPGYEVDWAG
+301 DPGYAVTAKGD
-313 RRIYYQGDAD
+313 RIYPEGSPD

-328 VVQRPDGSRYI
+328 VVQRPDGTFYV
-339 KGPRCVI
+339 KGPRNVI
-346 FGYDTCPEDTDPSL
+346 FGYEEGEPDPNM
-360 PGNTPFTGDCVFCG
+360 PPWTGDCVFCG
-374 EDGHDVYSCPYL
+374 DFGHDVYHCPIL
-386 DELENSEAYQELLQN
+386 DAQENPDAFLMD
-401 NG
+401 

>member
-1 MQLLIIR
+1 MKKITVNNTRILT
-8 DLSQNREQFCR
+8 
-19 AFDAE
+19 
-24 RQVHFRKSA
+24 
-33 DLFFRNAALCAD
+33 
-45 QQCGVKQKQPACA
+45 A
-58 AAVRCPEKAAEIIS
+58 AAARV
-72 AAVSLLIGKHLP
+72 AVCSLAG
-84 ATPALFQNRCFLR
+84 C
-97 GKCSDLLY
+97 
-105 HIVETSSIMD
+105 
-115 FTSSG
+115 G

-136 EEATPETAAPETT
+136 EEATPETAAPEAT
-149 ATPAPTPEPTPA
+149 ATPAPTPEPAPA

-269 EQQAATV
+269 EQQAA
-276 AAQQQ
+276 AQ
-281 AAAQA
+281 AAEQA

-292 EQPAAEAAQ
+292 EQPA
-301 PADPGYEVDWAG
+301 DPGYAVTAKGD
-313 RRIYYQGDAD
+313 RIYPEGSPD

-328 VVQRPDGSRYI
+328 VVQRPDGTFYV
-339 KGPRCVI
+339 KGPRNVI
-346 FGYDTCPEDTDPSL
+346 FGYEEGEPDPNM
-360 PGNTPFTGDCVFCG
+360 PPWTGDCVFCG
-374 EDGHDVYSCPYL
+374 DFGHDVYHCPIL
-386 DELENSEAYQELLQN
+386 DAQENPDAFLMD
-401 NG
+401 

>member
-1 MQLLIIR
+1 MKKITVNKTRILT
-8 DLSQNREQFCR
+8 
-19 AFDAE
+19 AA
-24 RQVHFRKSA
+24 
-33 DLFFRNAALCAD
+33 AAL
-45 QQCGVKQKQPACA
+45 V
-58 AAVRCPEKAAEIIS
+58 AVF
-72 AAVSLLIGKHLP
+72 SLAG
-84 ATPALFQNRCFLR
+84 C
-97 GKCSDLLY
+97 
-105 HIVETSSIMD
+105 
-115 FTSSG
+115 G

-136 EEATPETAAPETT
+136 EEATPETAAPEAT
-149 ATPAPTPEPTPA
+149 ATPAPTPEPAPA

-196 KTITWTSADESVATI
+196 KTIAWTSADESVATI

-229 ASTAGGVST
+229 ARTAGGVST

-269 EQQAATV
+269 EQQAA
-276 AAQQQ
+276 AQ
-281 AAAQA
+281 AAEQA

-292 EQPAAEAAQ
+292 EQPA
-301 PADPGYEVDWAG
+301 DPGYAVTAKGD
-313 RRIYYQGDAD
+313 RIYPEGSPD

-328 VVQRPDGSRYI
+328 VVQRPDGTFYV
-339 KGPRCVI
+339 KGPRNVI
-346 FGYDTCPEDTDPSL
+346 FGYEEGEPDPNM
-360 PGNTPFTGDCVFCG
+360 PPWTGDCVFCG
-374 EDGHDVYSCPYL
+374 DFGHDVYHCPIL
-386 DELENSEAYQELLQN
+386 DAQENPDAFLMD
-401 NG
+401 

>member
-1 MQLLIIR
+1 MKKITVNKTRILT
-8 DLSQNREQFCR
+8 
-19 AFDAE
+19 AA
-24 RQVHFRKSA
+24 
-33 DLFFRNAALCAD
+33 AAL
-45 QQCGVKQKQPACA
+45 V
-58 AAVRCPEKAAEIIS
+58 AVF
-72 AAVSLLIGKHLP
+72 SLAG
-84 ATPALFQNRCFLR
+84 C
-97 GKCSDLLY
+97 
-105 HIVETSSIMD
+105 
-115 FTSSG
+115 G

-125 EIPRSA
+125 EVPQPA
-131 ETSRS
+131 GTSRA
-136 EEATPETAAPETT
+136 EEATPETAAPEAT

-189 LPEDAAD
+189 RPEDAAEQ
-196 KTITWTSADESVATI
+196 TLTWTSAEESVATS

-269 EQQAATV
+269 EQQAA
-276 AAQQQ
+276 AQ
-281 AAAQA
+281 AAEQT

-301 PADPGYEVDWAG
+301 PADPGYAVTAKGD
-313 RRIYYQGDAD
+313 RIYPEGSPD

-328 VVQRPDGSRYI
+328 VVQRPDGTFYV
-339 KGPRCVI
+339 KGPRNVI
-346 FGYDTCPEDTDPSL
+346 FGYEEGEPDPNM
-360 PGNTPFTGDCVFCG
+360 PPWTGDCVFCG
-374 EDGHDVYSCPYL
+374 DFGHDVYHCPIL
-386 DELENSEAYQELLQN
+386 DEQENPDAFLIDN
-401 NG
+401 

>member
-1 MQLLIIR
+1 MKKITVNKTRILT
-8 DLSQNREQFCR
+8 
-19 AFDAE
+19 AA
-24 RQVHFRKSA
+24 
-33 DLFFRNAALCAD
+33 AAL
-45 QQCGVKQKQPACA
+45 V
-58 AAVRCPEKAAEIIS
+58 AVF
-72 AAVSLLIGKHLP
+72 SLAG
-84 ATPALFQNRCFLR
+84 C
-97 GKCSDLLY
+97 
-105 HIVETSSIMD
+105 
-115 FTSSG
+115 G

-136 EEATPETAAPETT
+136 EEATPETAAPEAT
-149 ATPAPTPEPTPA
+149 ATPTPTPEPTPA

-196 KTITWTSADESVATI
+196 KTLTWTSADESVATI

-258 TADTCAVKKTA
+258 TSDTCAVKKTA
-269 EQQAATV
+269 EQQAAAV
-276 AAQQQ
+276 VAQQQ

-286 AAAQAA
+286 AEQTGAAQAA

-301 PADPGYEVDWAG
+301 PADPGYAVTAKGD
-313 RRIYYQGDAD
+313 RIYPEGSPD

-328 VVQRPDGSRYI
+328 VVQRPDGTFYVKCLFETTSAI
-339 KGPRCVI
+339 ATVGLSLGLTPHLGIVSQGILI
-346 FGYDTCPEDTDPSL
+346 FLMFIGRVGGLTMIYAALSGSKSSAARL
-360 PGNTPFTGDCVFCG
+360 P
-374 EDGHDVYSCPYL
+374 
-386 DELENSEAYQELLQN
+386 QERITV
-401 NG
+401 G

>member
-1 MQLLIIR
+1 MKKITVNKTRILT
-8 DLSQNREQFCR
+8 
-19 AFDAE
+19 AA
-24 RQVHFRKSA
+24 
-33 DLFFRNAALCAD
+33 AAL
-45 QQCGVKQKQPACA
+45 V
-58 AAVRCPEKAAEIIS
+58 AVF
-72 AAVSLLIGKHLP
+72 SLAG
-84 ATPALFQNRCFLR
+84 C
-97 GKCSDLLY
+97 
-105 HIVETSSIMD
+105 
-115 FTSSG
+115 G

-136 EEATPETAAPETT
+136 EEATPETAALEAT
-149 ATPAPTPEPTPA
+149 ATPAPTPEPAPA

-269 EQQAATV
+269 EQQAA
-276 AAQQQ
+276 AQ
-281 AAAQA
+281 AAEQA

-292 EQPAAEAAQ
+292 EQPA
-301 PADPGYEVDWAG
+301 DPGYAVTAKGD
-313 RRIYYQGDAD
+313 RIYPEGSPD

-328 VVQRPDGSRYI
+328 VVQRPDGTFYV
-339 KGPRCVI
+339 KDPRNVI
-346 FGYDTCPEDTDPSL
+346 FGYEEGEPDPNM
-360 PGNTPFTGDCVFCG
+360 PPWTGDCVFCG
-374 EDGHDVYSCPYL
+374 DFGHDVYHCPIL
-386 DELENSEAYQELLQN
+386 DAQENPDAFLMD
-401 NG
+401 

>member
-1 MQLLIIR
+1 MKKITVNKTRILT
-8 DLSQNREQFCR
+8 
-19 AFDAE
+19 AA
-24 RQVHFRKSA
+24 
-33 DLFFRNAALCAD
+33 AAL
-45 QQCGVKQKQPACA
+45 V
-58 AAVRCPEKAAEIIS
+58 AVF
-72 AAVSLLIGKHLP
+72 SLAG
-84 ATPALFQNRCFLR
+84 C
-97 GKCSDLLY
+97 
-105 HIVETSSIMD
+105 
-115 FTSSG
+115 G

-131 ETSRS
+131 ETSRA
-136 EEATPETAAPETT
+136 EEATPETAAPEVS
-149 ATPAPTPEPTPA
+149 ATPTPTPEPTPA

-269 EQQAATV
+269 EQQAA
-276 AAQQQ
+276 AQ
-281 AAAQA
+281 AAEQA

-292 EQPAAEAAQ
+292 EQPA
-301 PADPGYEVDWAG
+301 DPGYAVTAKGD
-313 RRIYYQGDAD
+313 RIYPEGSPD

-328 VVQRPDGSRYI
+328 VVQRPDGTFYV
-339 KGPRCVI
+339 KGPRNVI
-346 FGYDTCPEDTDPSL
+346 FGYEEGEPDPNM
-360 PGNTPFTGDCVFCG
+360 PPWTGDCVFCG
-374 EDGHDVYSCPYL
+374 DFGHDVYHCPIL
-386 DELENSEAYQELLQN
+386 DAQENPDAFLMD
-401 NG
+401 

>member
-1 MQLLIIR
+1 MKKITVNKTRILT
-8 DLSQNREQFCR
+8 
-19 AFDAE
+19 AA
-24 RQVHFRKSA
+24 
-33 DLFFRNAALCAD
+33 AAL
-45 QQCGVKQKQPACA
+45 V
-58 AAVRCPEKAAEIIS
+58 AVF
-72 AAVSLLIGKHLP
+72 SLAG
-84 ATPALFQNRCFLR
+84 C
-97 GKCSDLLY
+97 
-105 HIVETSSIMD
+105 
-115 FTSSG
+115 G

-136 EEATPETAAPETT
+136 EEATPETAAPEAT
-149 ATPAPTPEPTPA
+149 ATPAPTPEPAPA

-217 TTHAPGQTTITA
+217 TTHAPGQTIITA

-269 EQQAATV
+269 EQQAA
-276 AAQQQ
+276 AQ
-281 AAAQA
+281 AAEQA

-292 EQPAAEAAQ
+292 EQPA
-301 PADPGYEVDWAG
+301 DPGYAVTAKGD
-313 RRIYYQGDAD
+313 RIYPEGSPD

-328 VVQRPDGSRYI
+328 VVQRPDGTFYV
-339 KGPRCVI
+339 KGPRNVI
-346 FGYDTCPEDTDPSL
+346 FGYEEGEPDPNM
-360 PGNTPFTGDCVFCG
+360 PPWTGDCVFCG
-374 EDGHDVYSCPYL
+374 DFGHDVYHCPIL
-386 DELENSEAYQELLQN
+386 DAQENPDAFLMD
-401 NG
+401 

>member
-1 MQLLIIR
+1 MKKITVNKTRILT
-8 DLSQNREQFCR
+8 
-19 AFDAE
+19 AA
-24 RQVHFRKSA
+24 
-33 DLFFRNAALCAD
+33 AAL
-45 QQCGVKQKQPACA
+45 V
-58 AAVRCPEKAAEIIS
+58 AVF
-72 AAVSLLIGKHLP
+72 SLAG
-84 ATPALFQNRCFLR
+84 C
-97 GKCSDLLY
+97 
-105 HIVETSSIMD
+105 
-115 FTSSG
+115 G

-136 EEATPETAAPETT
+136 EEATPETAAPEAT
-149 ATPAPTPEPTPA
+149 ATPAPTPEPAPA

-269 EQQAATV
+269 EQQAA
-276 AAQQQ
+276 AQ
-281 AAAQA
+281 AAEQA

-292 EQPAAEAAQ
+292 EQPA
-301 PADPGYEVDWAG
+301 DPGYAVTAKGD
-313 RRIYYQGDAD
+313 RIYPEGSPD

-328 VVQRPDGSRYI
+328 VVQRPDGTFYV
-339 KGPRCVI
+339 KGPRNVI
-346 FGYDTCPEDTDPSL
+346 FGYEEWEPDPNM
-360 PGNTPFTGDCVFCG
+360 PPWTGDCVFCG
-374 EDGHDVYSCPYL
+374 DFGHDVYHCPIL
-386 DELENSEAYQELLQN
+386 DAQENPDAFLMD
-401 NG
+401 

>member
-1 MQLLIIR
+1 MKKITVNKTRILT
-8 DLSQNREQFCR
+8 
-19 AFDAE
+19 AA
-24 RQVHFRKSA
+24 
-33 DLFFRNAALCAD
+33 AALVAVFSLAG
-45 QQCGVKQKQPACA
+45 CGSTAVKEVPQP
-58 AAVRCPEKAAEIIS
+58 
-72 AAVSLLIGKHLP
+72 
-84 ATPALFQNRCFLR
+84 
-97 GKCSDLLY
+97 
-105 HIVETSSIMD
+105 
-115 FTSSG
+115 
-120 SNAVQ
+120 
-125 EIPRSA
+125 A

-136 EEATPETAAPETT
+136 EEATLETAAPEAT
-149 ATPAPTPEPTPA
+149 ATPAPTPD

-374 EDGHDVYSCPYL
+374 DFGHDVYHCPIL
-386 DELENSEAYQELLQN
+386 DELESSEAYQELLQN